1 MPHYQIT
8 IPIPENETRELLIA
22 QLAELGYEGF
32 EESEE
37 ELKAYIEEVSFVEQ
51 SLKEIIELYSLS
63 SVSYT
68 HLTLPT
74 ILRV

>member
-32 EESEE
+32 EESED
-37 ELKAYIEEVSFVEQ
+37 ELKAFIEEASFIES
-51 SLKEIIELYSLS
+51 SLKKIVELYSLS
-63 SVSYT
+63 
-68 HLTLPT
+68 
-74 ILRV
+74 